1 MRLSFRKHRFVC
13 SPPLPQDEMGAG
25 YLRPNSGLGG
35 SVAGIP
41 NPACG
46 DSGGWRHRTVG
57 DGSRGGKADVAEP
70 SA

>member
-25 YLRPNSGLGG
+25 YLGPNSGLGG

-46 DSGGWRHRTVG
+46 DSGGVEAQNC
-57 DGSRGGKADVAEP
+57 GGWEP
-70 SA
+70 GRES